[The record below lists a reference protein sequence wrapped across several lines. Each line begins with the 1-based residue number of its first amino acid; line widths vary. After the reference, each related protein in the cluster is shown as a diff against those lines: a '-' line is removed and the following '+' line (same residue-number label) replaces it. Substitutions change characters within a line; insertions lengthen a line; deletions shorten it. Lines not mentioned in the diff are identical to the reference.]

1 MHKNVTLS
9 IYAFL
14 GIVVSGIGLWG
25 TYRGIKWL
33 SRSLINWYV
42 PTGRLENKPKSLNEN
57 ARELMEHMKN
67 PESQFQD
74 RQAKI
79 DDVRKNFKCPNTD
92 EENEEGTPLG
102 DEKVESDEEYQT
114 PNPTNMLDEMEDDD

>member
-14 GIVVSGIGLWG
+14 GIVVSGFGLWG
-25 TYRGIKWL
+25 TYRSIKWL
-33 SRSLINWYV
+33 SKSLVNWYV
-42 PTGRLENKPKSLNEN
+42 PTGRLENKPQSLDEG
-57 ARELMEHMKN
+57 ARELMKHMKN

-79 DDVRKNFKCPNTD
+79 DDVRKNFKCPSTD
-92 EENEEGTPLG
+92 EESEG
-102 DEKVESDEEYQT
+102 EYQT
-114 PNPTNMLDEMEDDD
+114 PDPTNMLDEMEDDDD